1 MMGRIPEPELMDDEV
16 QARAYA
22 EADFD
27 APHTLFVELLA
38 ERVGELSG
46 NALDLGCG
54 PGDIVRRVVER
65 FPFVSIDG
73 VEGAAAMAALA
84 RQMVEARGLSA
95 RVRIHHLYLPTDR
108 LVEQGYDAVLSNS
121 LLHHLNEPMVL
132 WETVARCARPGAQ
145 VFIMDLLRPSSRAA
159 AQALVDE
166 YADGEPEVLRR
177 DFFNSLLAAYRLEEV
192 ADQLA
197 RAGLADL
204 RLEQVSDRH
213 WIAYGVHLG
222 V

>member
-1 MMGRIPEPELMDDEV
+1 MMGRVPEPELMDDEV
-16 QARAYA
+16 QAQAYA

-27 APHTLFVELLA
+27 APHTLFVDLLA
-38 ERVGELSG
+38 GRVGELSG

-54 PGDIVRRVVER
+54 PGDIVRRVAQR
-65 FPFVSIDG
+65 FAAVNIDG
-73 VEGAAAMAALA
+73 VEGAAAMATLA
-84 RQMVEARGLSA
+84 RQMVEAQGLSA
-95 RVRIHHLYLPTDR
+95 RVCIHHLYLPTER

-121 LLHHLNEPMVL
+121 LLHHLSEPMVL
-132 WETVARCARPGAQ
+132 WKTVVRCARPGAR
-145 VFIMDLLRPSSRAA
+145 VFIMDLLRPSSRVA

-166 YADGEPEVLRR
+166 YADSEPEVLRR

-213 WIAYGVHLG
+213 WIVYGVYLG
-222 V
+222 I